1 MADKYGLRVVN
12 STLKI
17 QLDSTYEMFG
27 MYVKSQA
34 IGSQVTNIDYYNDV
48 IAVKM
53 PGIPDP
59 GQIFIA
65 PSWSEDRTSLMFHNV
80 GANLPTAQIFPRAN
94 LDYLHLSRIKDDTTN
109 YPEDYG
115 LQVKTPTNGVAF
127 DSRALRSSVRPVYAS
142 LYPSLVFKAWS
153 NKLPNRPGSASAITE
168 DASEYISIMGGYIG
182 APGSAPI
189 SGLTFASGI
198 RFVKSIL
205 DTYDQQVKTGG
216 FHDTTE
222 MLGANTQGPNLSSF
236 TVIKDYQ

>member
-1 MADKYGLRVVN
+1 MADTYGLRVVN
-12 STLKI
+12 TTLNI

-27 MYVKSQA
+27 MYVKSKGY
-34 IGSQVTNIDYYNDV
+34 GSSISNIDYYNDV

-59 GQIFIA
+59 GQIFMA
-65 PSWSEDRTSLMFHNV
+65 PSWSEDRTSLIFHNV

-94 LDYLHLSRIKDDTTN
+94 FEYLHLSRIQDDTTN
-109 YPEDYG
+109 YPEAYG
-115 LQVKTPTNGVAF
+115 LQVKTPAGGIAF
-127 DSRALRSSVRPVYAS
+127 DSRALRSSVRPIYS
-142 LYPSLVFKAWS
+142 QLFPSLVFKAWS
-153 NKLPNRPGSASAITE
+153 NKLAGRPGSAGAITE
-168 DASEYISIMGGYIG
+168 DANEYISIMGGYIG

-198 RFVKSIL
+198 RFVKSVL

-216 FHDTTE
+216 FHDTSE
-222 MLGANTQGPNLSSF
+222 MLGANTQQPNLSSY